1 METASLLAVISG
13 VCWATNITI
22 VKWALNR
29 SRASALV
36 GATVG
41 VSIAAIVSL
50 ILALLSGSSVPDSE
64 VLWKFAIVGIIA
76 PGSSQGL
83 FVSSIGSI
91 GPARTSILIGTSP
104 VFSVL
109 LAVIFLDESWKTTI
123 MIGTLLTVVGS
134 ALISWEK
141 GIQFRQIG
149 IIFAVATS
157 LTFGIRDVVARHFNL
172 GTDVS
177 SWWSGT
183 VVLIAA
189 SITLWVFV
197 SIKFGP
203 IWKTQTRKALPEFIP
218 SGIMIGI
225 ALPLLLEAL
234 NKGAVNIVAPLALAA
249 QNIAIVILSG
259 WFFGSRERTRQVIT
273 AMILIFIGGILVTV
287 S

>member
-1 METASLLAVISG
+1 METASLLAIISG

-50 ILALLSGSSVPDSE
+50 TLALLSGSSFPDSE

-189 SITLWVFV
+189 SITLWIFVF
-197 SIKFGP
+197 IKFGP

-273 AMILIFIGGILVTV
+273 AMILIFIGGIVVTV

>member
-1 METASLLAVISG
+1 METASLLAIISG

-41 VSIAAIVSL
+41 VTIAAIVSL
-50 ILALLSGSSVPDSE
+50 ILALISGSSLPDSE

-109 LAVIFLDESWKTTI
+109 LAVFFLDESWKTTI
-123 MIGTLLTVVGS
+123 MIGTLLTVLGS

-141 GIQFRQIG
+141 GIRFRQVG
-149 IIFAVATS
+149 IVFAIATS
-157 LTFGIRDVVARHFNL
+157 LTFAIRDVVARHFNV

-183 VVLIAA
+183 IVLISA
-189 SITLWVFV
+189 SITLWIFV

-234 NKGAVNIVAPLALAA
+234 NRGAVNIVAPLALAS

-259 WFFGSRERTRQVIT
+259 WFFGSRERTTQVIM
-273 AMILIFIGGILVTV
+273 AMVLILIGGIVVTV